1 MCEERVGNDAWLRLV
16 SYLPL
21 ASCGKRVEALAILHN
36 NRRCASEELR
46 TNTAH
51 HPRQSPRAVHAM
63 AAQEEATAQRAVF
76 VDTSNEPRTDEEA
89 VSMCTRGLEKATARQ
104 DIADL
109 QFRLAN
115 AQVRRGFPELAE
127 AAFRACVAADPRC
140 VDAFNNLG
148 LLLLRRYDYGAAAT
162 EFRHGLAIS
171 ESAELLLNLGV
182 AVEHAGHLDEARR
195 CYERVIT
202 IAPTDSRP
210 HANLGAL
217 FAKRGALDEAIA
229 CHRKAV
235 ALNPDDPW
243 LAFNLG
249 DALEDAGDDE
259 SAIQAYESAISL
271 PCAKNN
277 LAGLLEKRGAYARA
291 EALYAECCAQSPED
305 YDFAVNRACLARLR
319 GADDAEALFADA
331 AKLCERPYACAFNLA
346 EMAAQRGDIQTA
358 LARGK
363 EAVAYASEDESED
376 AREFLRALLEAW
388 RDSLDDANVIEDALA
403 HGLEI

>member
-1 MCEERVGNDAWLRLV
+1 
-16 SYLPL
+16 
-21 ASCGKRVEALAILHN
+21 
-36 NRRCASEELR
+36 
-46 TNTAH
+46 
-51 HPRQSPRAVHAM
+51 M
-63 AAQEEATAQRAVF
+63 AAQEETTQRAVF

-115 AQVRRGFPELAE
+115 AQVRRGFPDLAE
-127 AAFRACVAADPRC
+127 AAFRACVAADPRRL
-140 VDAFNNLG
+140 DAFNNLG
-148 LLLLRRYDYGAAAT
+148 LLLLRRYDYGAAAA
-162 EFRHGLAIS
+162 EFRRGLAV
-171 ESAELLLNLGV
+171 EETAELLLNLGV
-182 AVEHAGHLDEARR
+182 AVEHAGQLDEAQRI
-195 CYERVIT
+195 YQRVIT
-202 IAPTDSRP
+202 IAPADSRP

-217 FAKRGALDEAIA
+217 AAKRGALDESIA

-249 DALEDAGDDE
+249 DALEDAGDEE
-259 SAIQAYESAISL
+259 SAMQAYETSSL

-277 LAGLLEKRGAYARA
+277 LAGLLEQRGDYARA
-291 EALYAECCAQSPED
+291 EALYAECCTQNPED

-319 GADDAEALFADA
+319 GADGAEALFEEA
-331 AKLCERPYACAFNLA
+331 ATLSERPYACAFNLA
-346 EMAAQRGDIQTA
+346 ELAAARGDIQRA
-358 LARGK
+358 LARAK
-363 EAVAYASEDESED
+363 EAVSYADEEEIVD
-376 AREFLRALLEAW
+376 ARELLRALLEAW

>member
-1 MCEERVGNDAWLRLV
+1 
-16 SYLPL
+16 
-21 ASCGKRVEALAILHN
+21 
-36 NRRCASEELR
+36 
-46 TNTAH
+46 
-51 HPRQSPRAVHAM
+51 M
-63 AAQEEATAQRAVF
+63 AAQEEATAPRTIF

-89 VSMCTRGLEKATARQ
+89 VSMCTRGLEKATSRQ

-115 AQVRRGFPELAE
+115 AQVRRGFPDLAVT
-127 AAFRACVAADPRC
+127 AFRACIEADPRRL
-140 VDAFNNLG
+140 DAFNNLG
-148 LLLLRRYDYGAAAT
+148 LLLLRRYDYAAAAA
-162 EFRHGLAIS
+162 EFRNGLAVS

-182 AVEHAGHLDEARR
+182 AVEHAGHLDEAKR

-217 FAKRGALDEAIA
+217 AAKRGALDESVA

-243 LAFNLG
+243 LSFNLG
-249 DALEDAGDDE
+249 DALEDAGDDDG
-259 SAIQAYESAISL
+259 AIQAYEASISL
-271 PCAKNN
+271 PNAKNN
-277 LAGLLEKRGAYARA
+277 LAGLLEQSGAYARA

-319 GADDAEALFADA
+319 GAEDAEALFEEA
-331 AKLCERPYACAFNLA
+331 AKLSERPYACAFNLA
-346 EMAAQRGDIQTA
+346 ELAAQRGDIQTA
-358 LARGK
+358 LARAK
-363 EAVAYASEDESED
+363 EAVAYADAEEIVD